1 MGDKNKKESV
11 MRVLKNLAIAIV
23 AVGTVAVGATAAD
36 ARPWHRHHHHHGGGW
51 VGPAIIGGLA
61 LGAVAATAPGYSYYG
76 GACERQVVG
85 YRPSGRPIVR
95 TVCY

>member
-1 MGDKNKKESV
+1 
-11 MRVLKNLAIAIV
+11 
-23 AVGTVAVGATAAD
+23 
-36 ARPWHRHHHHHGGGW
+36 
-51 VGPAIIGGLA
+51 LA